1 MKKNDKVIALVGGE
15 YRKATVLGS
24 PYVMYADGERFVE
37 LYMHDTGLEIPVK
50 VANIKK
56 IGE

>member
-1 MKKNDKVIALVGGE
+1 MKKNDKVIALVNGE

-24 PYVMYADGERFVE
+24 PYLMYAGGERFVE
-37 LYMHDTGLEIPVK
+37 VYMHDTGLEIPVK
-50 VANIKK
+50 LSNIKK